1 MAEEAKK
8 IRFDWKK
15 LVSLVKE
22 NPIPFAIFAVALI
35 YLVVAI
41 IVSAVKL
48 HIPVVTV
55 GAFVVLEGVLAAL
68 LNKIPVWVHGLFFI
82 GMIVA
87 GFCFQ
92 HVAFMVLMAFVY
104 VVCVALLYTW
114 TRDDK

>member
-8 IRFDWKK
+8 IGFDWKK
-15 LVSLVKE
+15 FVSLVKE
-22 NPIPFAIFAVALI
+22 NPIPFAVLVVALV

-41 IVSAVKL
+41 VVSVVKL
-48 HIPVVTV
+48 SIPVVTV

-87 GFCFQ
+87 GVCFH
-92 HVAFMVLMAFVY
+92 HVAFMVMMAFVY
-104 VVCVALLYTW
+104 VACVALLYAW